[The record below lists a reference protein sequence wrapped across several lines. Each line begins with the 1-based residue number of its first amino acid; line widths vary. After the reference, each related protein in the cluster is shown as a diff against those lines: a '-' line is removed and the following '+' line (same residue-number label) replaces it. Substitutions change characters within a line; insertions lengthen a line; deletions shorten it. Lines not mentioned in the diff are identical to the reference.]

1 MIEDPE
7 SIELMKASNNFAIN
21 FFNELEIKNKFLN
34 QTLSSIAKA
43 EDMGRQYEE
52 YIDSLYEKL
61 NSLNPTKY
69 NLTKKSILGN
79 SYQKYYKAIKK
90 HEPQIASQISL
101 LANQQEILNHH

>member
-43 EDMGRQYEE
+43 EDMGRQ
-52 YIDSLYEKL
+52 D
-61 NSLNPTKY
+61 NG
-69 NLTKKSILGN
+69 LTLAT
-79 SYQKYYKAIKK
+79 Q
-90 HEPQIASQISL
+90 L
-101 LANQQEILNHH
+101 L